1 MQSNNHLARAME
13 ERELAYFRAEL
24 ALLFPESYSLQEKA
38 EICRGMTMADAEAHK
53 VMREDFQRLS
63 PNHKA
68 ILFKMLLKKGDL
80 SERYWRYSLDYW
92 D

>member
-1 MQSNNHLARAME
+1 MQSNNHLARVME

-24 ALLFPESYSLQEKA
+24 ALFSPESYSLQEKA
-38 EICRGMTMADAEAHK
+38 EICKGMTIADAEACK

-68 ILFKMLLKKGDL
+68 VLFKMLLEKGDL
-80 SERYWRYSLDYW
+80 SERYWRYSLNYW